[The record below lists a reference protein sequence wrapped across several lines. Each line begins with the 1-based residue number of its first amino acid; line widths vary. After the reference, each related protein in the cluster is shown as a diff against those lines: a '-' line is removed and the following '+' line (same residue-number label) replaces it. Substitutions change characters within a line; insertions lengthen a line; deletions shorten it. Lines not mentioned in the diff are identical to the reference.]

1 MNQDGLIDVSD
12 QSEIDNDVINVTTGY
27 INTDL
32 TGDNIADL
40 SDASI
45 ADNNAFDFVTV
56 NKP

>member
-1 MNQDGLIDVSD
+1 MNQDGLKDVSD
-12 QSEIDNDVINVTTGY
+12 QSEIDNNLINVTTGY
-27 INTDL
+27 INTDM

-45 ADNNAFDFVTV
+45 ADNNAFDFVTE